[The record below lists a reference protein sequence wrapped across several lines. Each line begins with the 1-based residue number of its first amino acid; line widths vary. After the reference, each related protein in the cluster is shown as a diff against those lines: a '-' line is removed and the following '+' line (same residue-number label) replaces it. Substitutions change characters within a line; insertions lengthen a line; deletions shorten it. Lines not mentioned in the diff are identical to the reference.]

1 MQLEGATWLE
11 KSTTVLMP
19 DSCCSRGRPAA
30 STMTRLYRGLAS
42 SSQVPCRPCSTSWT
56 WSLTHKLGSSRAFSS
71 CIRKLHLHAPEGAV
85 AHLLQ
90 MQPTSTATGQL
101 SL

>member
-30 STMTRLYRGLAS
+30 STMTRLYLGLAS
-42 SSQVPCRPCSTSWT
+42 SSQVPCRPCGTSWT
-56 WSLTHKLGSSRAFSS
+56 WSLTYKLEAGMSVQQ
-71 CIRKLHLHAPEGAV
+71 LHQQAPSAC
-85 AHLLQ
+85 A
-90 MQPTSTATGQL
+90 
-101 SL
+101 